1 MKATLE
7 SRGVQTVENQH
18 WESIIGLFGKSSSL
32 MVGEGH
38 LPRAESEALV
48 AYFI

>member
-18 WESIIGLFGKSSSL
+18 WESIIGLFGEKQL
-32 MVGEGH
+32 IDGWG
-38 LPRAESEALV
+38 RALT
-48 AYFI
+48 